1 MWKLAVKLLLLMS
14 GDDIYIDF
22 YIRYAKSDNLSE
34 YKSYTKAI
42 DFFYFYICLGYWI
55 SCECYVH

>member
-1 MWKLAVKLLLLMS
+1 MS